1 MQNLDKNKREI
12 GNRFRIFRDII
23 DRTPDQLA
31 AELGVLPA
39 EIVDIEAGRVYPN
52 ALCLYHLHGQYRLNI
67 NWLLGRLG
75 DIFDQPAEQ
84 ETEDAGRD
92 YRSADSPTVRL
103 AQYRELFELM
113 DIPLVE
119 ESIMATLLELKAL
132 LKKQTENRKRA

>member
-1 MQNLDKNKREI
+1 MQNLDKNKHEI
-12 GNRFRIFRDII
+12 GNRFRIFREII

-31 AELGVLPA
+31 AELGVLPV
-39 EIVDIEAGRVYPN
+39 EIIDIEAGRVYPGV
-52 ALCLYHLHGQYRLNI
+52 LCLYHLHRQYRLNV

-75 DIFDQPAEQ
+75 DIFDQPDDQ
-84 ETEDAGRD
+84 ETGDAGRA
-92 YRSADSPTVRL
+92 YRPADSLTGRL